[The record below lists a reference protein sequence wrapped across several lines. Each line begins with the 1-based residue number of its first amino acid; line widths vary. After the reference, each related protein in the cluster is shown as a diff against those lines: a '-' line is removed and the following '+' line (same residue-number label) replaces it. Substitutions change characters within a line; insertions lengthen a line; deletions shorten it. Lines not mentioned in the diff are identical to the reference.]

1 MTTQSATPEGGR
13 PRWFKV
19 ALIASLAL
27 NLVFIGGF
35 AKAFWH
41 HRHGPFGGPGMM
53 GFARD
58 FEPDRRK
65 QLIEEFKAGRQ
76 AIRPLRQSVRDAWSE
91 ANKVLTVEPFDKAN
105 FKAAMDRVTAA
116 ELRVRSAMADAVV
129 ETASKMSADER
140 SKFQVWLERR
150 KGHKFG
156 RHFNRD
162 RDDE

>member
-41 HRHGPFGGPGMM
+41 HRHGPFGGPGMV

-58 FEPDRRK
+58 FEPERLK
-65 QLIEEFKAGRQ
+65 HLYQTFKAGSPSN
-76 AIRPLRQSVRDAWSE
+76 RP
-91 ANKVLTVEPFDKAN
+91 
-105 FKAAMDRVTAA
+105 
-116 ELRVRSAMADAVV
+116 
-129 ETASKMSADER
+129 
-140 SKFQVWLERR
+140 
-150 KGHKFG
+150 
-156 RHFNRD
+156 
-162 RDDE
+162 